1 MAFQA
6 YKENDLAIQVQ
17 EVDDFLKNA
26 KFILKPYDKEGEV
39 RKDGKSE
46 FFILGDNDDIIS
58 KTDDMFLITSNM
70 L

>member
-17 EVDDFLKNA
+17 AVEDFLKNA
-26 KFILKPYDKEGEV
+26 KLILKPYDKEGE
-39 RKDGKSE
+39 KKEGKNE

-70 L
+70 S